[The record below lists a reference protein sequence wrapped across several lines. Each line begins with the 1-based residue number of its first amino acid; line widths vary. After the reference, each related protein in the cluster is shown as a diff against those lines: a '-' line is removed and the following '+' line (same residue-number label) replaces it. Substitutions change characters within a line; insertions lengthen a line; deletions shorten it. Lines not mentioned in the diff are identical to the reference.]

1 MSEMAQGTQD
11 LLGFGPLKEWL
22 ADQVD
27 LVVSLLAALAE
38 SDSRLDTEEIEAS
51 DDP

>member
-1 MSEMAQGTQD
+1 MAQGIQHHP
-11 LLGFGPLKEWL
+11 GFGPVKEWL

-38 SDSRLDTEEIEAS
+38 SDSRLETEEIEAS
-51 DDP
+51 DEP